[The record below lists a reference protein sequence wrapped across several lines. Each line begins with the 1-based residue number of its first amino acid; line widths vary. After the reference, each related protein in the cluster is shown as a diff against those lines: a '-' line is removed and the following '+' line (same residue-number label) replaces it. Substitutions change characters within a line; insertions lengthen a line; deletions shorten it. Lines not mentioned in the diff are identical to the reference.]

1 MRICTILLYFQM
13 SAAISENK
21 EKAAQK
27 VRFFFVQLAV
37 FRLFAARRTDIL
49 FLYRDFLQKA
59 LAIRPKC
66 VYNKGRTGNGPRLSI
81 LPFLL
86 NYVTI
91 LLRILWIFCNYF
103 VIRRRTAYEH
113 TV

>member
-13 SAAISENK
+13 AAATSENK

-27 VRFFFVQLAV
+27 VRLFFVQLASFGPV
-37 FRLFAARRTDIL
+37 CSETCQYSVLHRYFSW
-49 FLYRDFLQKA
+49 KA
-59 LAIRPKC
+59 LAMRPKC
-66 VYNKGRTGNGPRLSI
+66 VYNKDGTENALRLFAF
-81 LPFLL
+81 PFLL

-91 LLRILWIFCNYF
+91 LLRILWIICKYF

>member
-1 MRICTILLYFQM
+1 M
-13 SAAISENK
+13 
-21 EKAAQK
+21 
-27 VRFFFVQLAV
+27 QLAD
-37 FRLFAARRTDIL
+37 FSFFCGAAYRYSV
-49 FLYRDFLQKA
+49 LYRDFLRKA

-66 VYNKGRTGNGPRLSI
+66 VYNKDETGNGPRLSI

-103 VIRRRTAYEH
+103 VIWRRTAYEH

>member
-1 MRICTILLYFQM
+1 MRICTILLYFKM

-27 VRFFFVQLAV
+27 VRFFFVQLAG
-37 FRLFAARRTDIL
+37 FRLFCGVAYRYSV
-49 FLYRDFLQKA
+49 LYRDFLRKA

-66 VYNKGRTGNGPRLSI
+66 VYNKGRIGNGPRLLI

-91 LLRILWIFCNYF
+91 LLRILWIFCKYF
-103 VIRRRTAYEH
+103 VIWRRTAYEH

>member
-13 SAAISENK
+13 SAATSENK

-27 VRFFFVQLAV
+27 VRLFFVQLANFGSV
-37 FRLFAARRTDIL
+37 CSETCRYSVLH
-49 FLYRDFLQKA
+49 RDFLWKA
-59 LAIRPKC
+59 LAMRPKC
-66 VYNKGRTGNGPRLSI
+66 VYNKDETGNGLRLFI
-81 LPFLL
+81 FLFLL

-91 LLRILWIFCNYF
+91 LLRILWNFCKYF

>member
-1 MRICTILLYFQM
+1 MRICTILLCFRM
-13 SAAISENK
+13 SAATSENK

-27 VRFFFVQLAV
+27 VRLFFVQLADFGPV
-37 FRLFAARRTDIL
+37 CSETCRYSVLH
-49 FLYRDFLQKA
+49 RDFLWKA
-59 LAIRPKC
+59 LAMRPKC
-66 VYNKGRTGNGPRLSI
+66 VYNKDGTGNGPRLFTF
-81 LPFLL
+81 PFLL

-91 LLRILWIFCNYF
+91 LLRILWIFCKYF

>member
-1 MRICTILLYFQM
+1 MMPAT
-13 SAAISENK
+13 SENK

-27 VRFFFVQLAV
+27 VRLFFVQLASFGPV
-37 FRLFAARRTDIL
+37 CSEMCRYSVLH
-49 FLYRDFLQKA
+49 RDFLWKA
-59 LAIRPKC
+59 LAMRPKY
-66 VYNKGRTGNGPRLSI
+66 VYNKDKTGNGPRLFTF
-81 LPFLL
+81 PFLL

-91 LLRILWIFCNYF
+91 LLSILWAFCKYF

>member
-1 MRICTILLYFQM
+1 M
-13 SAAISENK
+13 SAATSGNK

-27 VRFFFVQLAV
+27 VRLFFVQLASFGTACSEACRYSV
-37 FRLFAARRTDIL
+37 LH
-49 FLYRDFLQKA
+49 RDFLWKA
-59 LAIRPKC
+59 LAMRPKC
-66 VYNKGRTGNGPRLSI
+66 VYNKDGTENGPRLFI
-81 LPFLL
+81 FPFLL

-91 LLRILWIFCNYF
+91 LLQILWIFCKYF